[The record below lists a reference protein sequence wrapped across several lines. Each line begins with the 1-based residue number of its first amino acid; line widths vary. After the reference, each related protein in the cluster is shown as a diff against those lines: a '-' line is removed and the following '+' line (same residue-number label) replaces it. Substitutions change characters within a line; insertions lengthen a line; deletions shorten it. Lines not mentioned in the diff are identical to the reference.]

1 MEMNIMKIV
10 TLLCKGIVVVI
21 ALWGI
26 LLTVAV
32 VLDIRQH
39 PVPMRRATIFY
50 SNGLPYVVEGKAA
63 PRPFTHVGRKLK
75 KPEMK

>member
-1 MEMNIMKIV
+1 MKPLRILGQGLV
-10 TLLCKGIVVVI
+10 AAI